1 METSGPNPKQLK
13 GITMAWPSTDGKAFA
28 IRLQLADSVLDLELD
43 DERLKQ
49 LLTALMESS
58 TLCAKKRTD
67 LPPIKGSDSA
77 QAVQIPA
84 TAIDVVKLDESRKQ
98 LVMRVGTLDMALTIG
113 SSNTAKSLA
122 MALRD

>member
-1 METSGPNPKQLK
+1 METSGPNPQQLK
-13 GITMAWPSTDGKAFA
+13 GIAMAWPSTDGKAFA

-49 LLTALMESS
+49 LLVALMQSS
-58 TLCAKKRTD
+58 MLCANKRTD
-67 LPPIKGSDSA
+67 LPSIKASDPA

-84 TAIDVVKLDESRKQ
+84 SAIDVVKLDESRKQ
-98 LVMRVGTLDMALTIG
+98 LVMRVGTLDLSLMIG
-113 SSNTAKSLA
+113 SSATAKSLA